1 MRKAACMIAY
11 QELAMFAVALAI
23 ATSTN
28 AATLANPLS
37 SAVTG
42 ATVFENACLA
52 EGPILDHLADLA
64 RAAGWKPLAEDLV
77 VAFTPNENTAAA
89 KGWVI
94 SDDPFVAVASS
105 MNLIA
110 GRAVEACTVAAANED
125 VGLFEKQIVA
135 KTTGT
140 LQDTIQSG
148 GTIVKRFSAADGPE
162 KQELIL
168 TLPINLMGKGEVT
181 ASITRNQRMEN

>member
-1 MRKAACMIAY
+1 MIAY